1 LLSLVIESMKYLVG
15 AVLTAALFARAAAPG
30 FADDAHDTEAQIG
43 AQVYQQ
49 LQQKGEIVPRS
60 AAPAEYAL
68 LDPIASRIARVANPQ
83 YGFPFD
89 FIVVHE
95 KAPNAFAVPGGHVY
109 VTDALLRFVQ
119 NKEELAGV
127 LCHETSHDIHHDVI
141 NNNAKDQRLGSI
153 IGIIGAVTGMGRSGF
168 GQTGEQLAYT
178 LQSQGYSRA
187 VETNADQK
195 GAQTCAAAG
204 YNPWGMVW
212 LFENFEKAD
221 TGGSMEA
228 LSDHPNDSHRIAD
241 LQREFAADPAVF
253 GRFSSNIASATPL
266 HSTRTGVYASAPNA
280 RVTHPTTPA
289 ARRGYC
295 CSPRGTASGALPSV
309 AARRAANAPAQA
321 ATRPN
326 GGGTTIGADGTITG
340 H

>member
-1 LLSLVIESMKYLVG
+1 MKYLLG
-15 AVLTAALFARAAAPG
+15 AVLAAALIARSASPTL
-30 FADDAHDTEAQIG
+30 ADEGHDAEAQIG

-60 AAPAEYAL
+60 AAPGEYAL
-68 LDPIASRIARVANPQ
+68 LDPIASRIARVADPQ

-89 FIVVHE
+89 FIIVHE

-109 VTDALLRFVQ
+109 VTDALLHFVQ

-127 LCHETSHDIHHDVI
+127 LCHETSHDINHDVVD
-141 NNNAKDQRLGSI
+141 NNAKNQRLGSI
-153 IGIIGAVTGMGRSGF
+153 IGIVGAVTGMSRSGF

-187 VETNADQK
+187 VESNADRK

-228 LSDHPNDSHRIAD
+228 LSDHPNDSHRIED
-241 LQREFAADPAVF
+241 LQREFAANPAVF
-253 GRFSSNIASATPL
+253 GRFSSNIATATPL
-266 HSTRTGVYASAPNA
+266 HAAGSGVYANTTTIRNAPRANA
-280 RVTHPTTPA
+280 PI

-295 CSPRGTASGALPSV
+295 CTPHDSRAVAPNSPERATAA
-309 AARRAANAPAQA
+309 APAPV
-321 ATRPN
+321 TSHSN
-326 GGGTTIGADGTITG
+326 GDGTTIGADGTITG
-340 H
+340 R